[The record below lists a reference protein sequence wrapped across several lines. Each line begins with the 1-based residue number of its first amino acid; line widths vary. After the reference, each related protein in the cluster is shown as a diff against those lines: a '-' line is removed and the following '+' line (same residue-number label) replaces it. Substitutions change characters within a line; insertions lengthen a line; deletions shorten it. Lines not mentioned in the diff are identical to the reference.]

1 MTNIYPVLA
10 SGENKMVRGLV
21 VLVAVLHVALA
32 LAMKVL
38 FYSYAVGGKNVGE
51 TLPDPI
57 GDGKDAGG
65 GADVRRWL

>member
-38 FYSYAVGGKNVGE
+38 FYSYSVGGKNVGE
-51 TLPDPI
+51 ALPANPV
-57 GDGKDAGG
+57 GDGKGAGV
-65 GADVRRWL
+65 DVRRWF